1 MAVTTTLSNH
11 FRFMLATK
19 KIDFTNSTG
28 DEFKIILMNTTFV
41 FDKDSH
47 ATLSAVTADQL
58 GTNYGYTQ
66 DAKACVVA
74 SITEDDTNDVARVVF
89 SDVTWAA
96 SGGAIGPSG
105 AAIIYDDTTS
115 DDTVV
120 CCIDFGADGTAQ
132 DGFNFQIT
140 DIVVDI

>member
-28 DEFKIILMNTTFV
+28 DAFKIILMNTTFA
-41 FDKDSH
+41 FDKAAH
-47 ATLSAVTADQL
+47 ATLDDVTADQL
-58 GTNYGYTQ
+58 GTNYGYTK
-66 DAKACVVA
+66 DTKAVTVI
-74 SITEDDTNDVARVVF
+74 SVTEDDTNDVARVVF
-89 SDVTWAA
+89 SDVTWTA

>member
-11 FRFMLATK
+11 FRYMLATK

-28 DEFKIILMNTTFV
+28 DTFKIILMNTTFA
-41 FDKDSH
+41 FDKDAD
-47 ATLSAVTADQL
+47 ATLSDVTADQL
-58 GTNYGYTQ
+58 GTDYGYTQ
-66 DAKACVVA
+66 DTKDCTVA

-89 SDVTWAA
+89 SDVTWTA
-96 SGGAIGPSG
+96 SGGAIGASG

-120 CCIDFGADGTAQ
+120 CCIDFGADGTAP

>member
-11 FRFMLATK
+11 FRYMLATK
-19 KIDFTNSTG
+19 KIDFTVSTG
-28 DEFKIILMNTTFV
+28 DEFKIILMNTDFTFN
-41 FDKDSH
+41 KDSH
-47 ATLSAVTADQL
+47 ATLLDVTASQL
-58 GTNYGYTQ
+58 ATDYGYTQ
-66 DAKACVVA
+66 DTKDCTVA

-89 SDVTWAA
+89 SDVTWTA
-96 SGGAIGPSG
+96 SGGAIGASG

-120 CCIDFGADGTAQ
+120 CCIDFGADGTAA